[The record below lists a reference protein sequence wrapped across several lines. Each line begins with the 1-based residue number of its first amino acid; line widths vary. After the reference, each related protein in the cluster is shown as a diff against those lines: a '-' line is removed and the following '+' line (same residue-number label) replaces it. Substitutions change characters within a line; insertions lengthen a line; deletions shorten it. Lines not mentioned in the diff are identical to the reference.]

1 MMKNMKNEIK
11 NILVSVLLCLTLI
24 FAYSWILEDGG
35 SDEKVDALKRELEE
49 LSLKKKES
57 DRIKDSLRSETDRLE
72 SQGKRLESDISRL
85 ESEIRDAIARA
96 NQSAKNLD
104 RINKEL
110 AETRRKIEEFKKN
123 PPNRTGDDLI
133 NSIKIKTKK

>member
-1 MMKNMKNEIK
+1 MKNELK

-24 FAYSWILEDGG
+24 FAYSWIMEDGG
-35 SDEKVDALKRELEE
+35 SGERVDTMTRELEE

-57 DRIKDSLRSETDRLE
+57 DRIIDSLGIEADRLN
-72 SQGKRLESDISRL
+72 SQEQRLKSDISRL

-110 AETRRKIEEFKKN
+110 AETRKKIEEFKKN

>member
-1 MMKNMKNEIK
+1 MVKNMKNELK
-11 NILVSVLLCLTLI
+11 NILVSVLPCMTLI
-24 FAYSWILEDGG
+24 FAYSWVFDDDGAE
-35 SDEKVDALKRELEE
+35 EKVNAMKRELEE

-57 DRIKDSLRSETDRLE
+57 DRIIDSLGIEADRLK
-72 SQGKRLESDISRL
+72 SQEQRFKSDISRL
-85 ESEIRDAIARA
+85 ESEIRDAISRA
-96 NQSAKNLD
+96 NLSAKNLD
-104 RINKEL
+104 RIKKEL

>member
-1 MMKNMKNEIK
+1 MMKNMKNELK

-24 FAYSWILEDGG
+24 FAYSWVLEDGG

>member
-1 MMKNMKNEIK
+1 MKNMKNELK

-24 FAYSWILEDGG
+24 FAYSWVLEDGG

>member
-1 MMKNMKNEIK
+1 MIKNMKNELK

-24 FAYSWILEDGG
+24 FAYSWIMEDGG
-35 SDEKVDALKRELEE
+35 SGERVDTMTRELEE

-57 DRIKDSLRSETDRLE
+57 DRIIDSLGIEADRLN
-72 SQGKRLESDISRL
+72 SQEQRLKSDISRL

-110 AETRRKIEEFKKN
+110 AETRKKIEEFKKN

>member
-1 MMKNMKNEIK
+1 MIKNMKNELK
-11 NILVSVLLCLTLI
+11 NILVTVLLCLTLI

>member
-1 MMKNMKNEIK
+1 MIKNMKNELK

-35 SDEKVDALKRELEE
+35 SGERVDTMTRELEE

-57 DRIKDSLRSETDRLE
+57 DRIIDSLGIEADRLN
-72 SQGKRLESDISRL
+72 SQEQRLKSDISRL

-110 AETRRKIEEFKKN
+110 AETRKKIEEFKKN

>member
-1 MMKNMKNEIK
+1 MKNMKNEIK